1 VWRCRSVGSSSSLLH
16 SLGPEPA
23 AGQFLEGDQSRG
35 GGGGGGASERARS
48 KKAGEMAGGGMAA
61 LGVNTERAAQY
72 KGRMTLAVAMTCL
85 VAAVG
90 GAIFGYDIGIS
101 GTSVLPAVPSLLES
115 SSSLRS
121 ASVSLSCR
129 RNRELNNSQPCA
141 ATAGP
146 PPAPARQS
154 F

>member
-1 VWRCRSVGSSSSLLH
+1 
-16 SLGPEPA
+16 
-23 AGQFLEGDQSRG
+23 
-35 GGGGGGASERARS
+35 
-48 KKAGEMAGGGMAA
+48 MAGGGMAA